1 MSATTKPTTVQP
13 LVNRKQ
19 ISTLRGFAILLYFVL
34 NWKLYW
40 PSLYEEGSTV
50 LAQHSGS
57 NTWILG
63 AATQLMVKPQGYCLE
78 HTQVQYLILIYSSS
92 QIFKYTKI
100 QVLKYSST
108 QIFKCSNIQVL
119 KYSSTD
125 SFCSTAGWASGILQQ
140 QQRRRRC
147 PWKAFRRRPVFHL
160 TLLRDTPKNAENWF
174 FNLMC

>member
-1 MSATTKPTTVQP
+1 MQP

-34 NWKLYW
+34 NWKLDW

-100 QVLKYSST
+100 QVLKYT
-108 QIFKCSNIQVL
+108 
-119 KYSSTD
+119 STD

-160 TLLRDTPKNAENWF
+160 TLLRDMPKNAKNWF
-174 FNLMC
+174 FTFNVLIFSLQTVLNFYAVTAS